1 MQRYP
6 AEAVIERMIK
16 EASDGNGSR
25 IYRNPKDTFDEMEE
39 NGDYLSLPRKT
50 VNQKRINCR
59 ELGDMLWAGRS
70 YASVFEIL
78 IRAMSSSAISSRA
91 RKTIAVFITD
101 SICVKNPG
109 IYSSN
114 GDPVEPVPLAWVNE
128 MDTSSDE
135 YEDIEDDE
143 EIPVKEDSV
152 KPYVRVPAP
161 KDIYSFLDKHVYAQK
176 EAKKAA
182 SMLLWGHMKGNKS
195 NILFM
200 GPTGC
205 GKTEI
210 FRQLKKLYEDI
221 YIVDASAITEDGWK
235 GNYKIADIFRSIS
248 TVAKAERAIIVMDKA
263 DKFFEPTTNSSGENV
278 SYSKQNELL
287 KIIEGEEY
295 HLNDTVIN
303 TSNISWVFLGSFE
316 SLIESKKDRPN
327 GLGFGGNVNRSQV
340 SYTDSFTSEDL
351 VKYAGVRNEIAGR
364 IERIVQL
371 APMDADSLYQILI
384 DPEMSPI
391 TELTKRYGKKLEL
404 SEFMKRRIAK
414 EAADSHMGVR
424 YMRSRIKALMEDRI
438 FEDDESEGYRISC

>member
-6 AEAVIERMIK
+6 VEAVIERMIK

-39 NGDYLSLPRKT
+39 NGNFISLSKKA

-59 ELGDMLWAGRS
+59 ELGDMLWGGS
-70 YASVFEIL
+70 NYSTVFAIL
-78 IRAMSSSAISSRA
+78 VRAMSCSAVSSRA
-91 RKTIAVFITD
+91 RKTIAGFVID
-101 SICVKNPG
+101 SIGVKNPG

-114 GDPVEPVPLAWVNE
+114 GDPVEPVPMVWINE
-128 MDTSSDE
+128 VDTPSDE
-135 YEDIEDDE
+135 YDDIEDDE
-143 EIPVKEDSV
+143 EIPVNEDSI
-152 KPYVRVPAP
+152 KSYVRVPAP
-161 KDIYSFLDKHVYAQK
+161 KEIYSFLDKHVYAQS

-235 GNYKIADIFRSIS
+235 GNYKIADIFRNIG
-248 TVAKAERAIIVMDKA
+248 TVAKAERAIIIMDEA
-263 DKFFEPTTNSSGENV
+263 DKFFEPTTNSNGENV
-278 SYSKQNELL
+278 SFSKQNELL

-295 HLNDTVIN
+295 HLKDAVIN

-316 SLIESKKDRPN
+316 SLLEAKKDRPN
-327 GLGFGGNVNRSQV
+327 GLGFGGDIKKSQV

-351 VKYAGVRNEIAGR
+351 VKHAGVRNEIAGR

-371 APMDADSLYQILI
+371 APMDADSLYQILV

-391 TELTKRYGKKLEL
+391 TELTRRYGKKLEL

-424 YMRSRIKALMEDRI
+424 YMRSRIKSLMEDRI
-438 FEDDESEGYRISC
+438 FEDDESESYRISC

>member
-6 AEAVIERMIK
+6 AEAVIEHMIK
-16 EASDGNGSR
+16 EASEGNGSR

-39 NGDYLSLPRKT
+39 NGNFISLPKKT

-78 IRAMSSSAISSRA
+78 VRAMSSSAVSSRA
-91 RKTIAVFITD
+91 RKIIAGFMTD
-101 SICVKNPG
+101 SIGVKNPG

-114 GDPVEPVPLAWVNE
+114 GDSVEPVPMVWINE
-128 MDTSSDE
+128 MDTPADE
-135 YEDIEDDE
+135 YDDPNDDDE
-143 EIPVKEDSV
+143 APAAEDSL
-152 KPYVRVPAP
+152 KSYTRVPAP
-161 KDIYSFLDKHVYAQK
+161 KDIYSFLDKHVYAQE

-235 GNYKIADIFRSIS
+235 GNYKIADIFRNIG
-248 TVAKAERAIIVMDKA
+248 TVAKVERSIIVMDEA
-263 DKFFEPTTNSSGENV
+263 DKFFEPATNSSGENV
-278 SYSKQNELL
+278 SFSKQNELL

-295 HLNDTVIN
+295 HLNDTAID

-316 SLIESKKDRPN
+316 SLLEAKKERPN
-327 GLGFGGNVNRSQV
+327 GLGFGGDIKKSQV
-340 SYTDSFTSEDL
+340 SYTDNFTSEDL

-371 APMDADSLYQILI
+371 SPMDADSLYQILI

-424 YMRSRIKALMEDRI
+424 YMRSRIKRLMEDKI

>member
-39 NGDYLSLPRKT
+39 NGNFVSLPRKT
-50 VNQKRINCR
+50 INQKRINCR

-70 YASVFEIL
+70 YATVFEIL
-78 IRAMSSSAISSRA
+78 IRAMSTSAVSSRA
-91 RKTIAVFITD
+91 RKTIAGFMTD
-101 SICVKNPG
+101 SIGVKNPG

-114 GDPVEPVPLAWVNE
+114 GDSVEPVPLVWINE
-128 MDTSSDE
+128 MDASADE
-135 YEDIEDDE
+135 YDDDEDDE
-143 EIPVKEDSV
+143 EIPVNEDSV

-161 KDIYSFLDKHVYAQK
+161 KAIYSFLDKHVYAQE

-210 FRQLKKLYEDI
+210 FRQLKKLYDDI

-235 GNYKIADIFRSIS
+235 GNYKIADIFRNIG
-248 TVAKAERAIIVMDKA
+248 TVAKAERAIIVMDEA

-295 HLNDTVIN
+295 HLKDAVIN

-316 SLIESKKDRPN
+316 SLLEAKKERPN
-327 GLGFGGNVNRSQV
+327 GLGFGGNVDRSQV
-340 SYTDSFTSEDL
+340 SYTDSFSSEDL

-371 APMDADSLYQILI
+371 APMDADSLYQILT

-391 TELTKRYGKKLEL
+391 TELTKRFCKKLEL

-424 YMRSRIKALMEDRI
+424 YMRSRIKSLMEDRI